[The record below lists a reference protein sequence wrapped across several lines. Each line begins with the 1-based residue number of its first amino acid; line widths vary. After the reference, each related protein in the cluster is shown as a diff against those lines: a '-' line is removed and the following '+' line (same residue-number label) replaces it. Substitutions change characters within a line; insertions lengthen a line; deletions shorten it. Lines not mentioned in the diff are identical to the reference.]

1 VQSSGGVPVNKPGA
15 SWREVRTMA
24 AETPDSAAGEPSV
37 LKRFIWPNWEQRR
50 RILLREAW
58 TIVLAAYPLL
68 AFSYLWPQDWRN
80 QSPGYVAVSWAAFM
94 VRVVQF
100 HAGLLLLVVVTLA
113 LLRKHRRL
121 AMVAVPP
128 VLFTLG
134 PALLLFVPHAPEPS
148 VGPRFRV
155 MTANLLMVNTD
166 TDGIIAEVIAAKP
179 DVLMLQE
186 YTEHWHAAMQEALAK
201 DYPYSSVVMRDD
213 SFGIAIYS
221 RKPFAGEVDQR
232 FPLGR
237 AGVDEM
243 RAEIDIAGKR
253 LALYNVHL
261 LPPRTLLYSGEHR
274 LQVADL
280 VDTLRNEKLPYVV
293 CGDFN
298 FPDLSPQQSALKRAG
313 AREAH
318 QLAGYGRGATWPVI
332 YAFRYLMP
340 GIRIDHVYLGR
351 QLTATTCE
359 TGEGRGSDH
368 RPVVVDV
375 AFRK

>member
-1 VQSSGGVPVNKPGA
+1 MSDAAAAAAAAVETKSPQS
-15 SWREVRTMA
+15 
-24 AETPDSAAGEPSV
+24 PSV
-37 LKRFIWPNWEQRR
+37 IRKFLWPNWEDRR
-50 RILLREAW
+50 RILRREAW
-58 TIVLAAYPLL
+58 LLVVAAYPLL

-80 QSPGYVAVSWAAFM
+80 QAPAYVAVSWAAFI
-94 VRVVQF
+94 VRVFQY
-100 HAGLLLLVVVTLA
+100 HAGLVLLIILA
-113 LLRKHRRL
+113 IAVLRKHRRL
-121 AMVAVPP
+121 AMAAMPP

-134 PALLLFVPHAPEPS
+134 PALVQFIPHQPEPS
-148 VGPRFRV
+148 IGPRFRV
-155 MTANLLMVNTD
+155 MTANLLMVNAD
-166 TDGIIAEVIAAKP
+166 TDGIVGEVVAAKP

-186 YTEHWHAAMQEALAK
+186 YTEHWHAAFQKALAK
-201 DYPYSSVVMRDD
+201 DYPYNSVVMRDD

-221 RKPFAGEVDQR
+221 RTPFAAEVDQR

-237 AGVDEM
+237 AGVEQM
-243 RAEIDIAGKR
+243 RAEVEIGGKR
-253 LALYNVHL
+253 LALYNLHL
-261 LPPRTLLYSGEHR
+261 LPPRTLLYTGEHR

-280 VDTLRNEKLPYVV
+280 VDTLHNEKLPYVV

-340 GIRIDHVYLGR
+340 GIRIDDVYLGP
-351 QLTATTCE
+351 QLTATSCE

-375 AFRK
+375 AFRR